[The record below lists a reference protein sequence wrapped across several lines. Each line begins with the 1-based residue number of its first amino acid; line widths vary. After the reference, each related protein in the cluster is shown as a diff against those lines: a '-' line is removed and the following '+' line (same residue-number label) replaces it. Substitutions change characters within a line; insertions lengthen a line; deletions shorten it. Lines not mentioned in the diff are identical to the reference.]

1 MSAFAKEL
9 DCKYIFCT
17 DCSTVFDS
25 HMLEKLTEHLVRKNG
40 LFAPF
45 IYKNAHFTQTGSGQ
59 TWETLRKD
67 GFGAQWDRKFF
78 DTTTV
83 QLRLHGMSWAD
94 VWLLPEERETVQR
107 LLLLLGE
114 GGEQEG
120 QGGAPAAAKE

>member
-1 MSAFAKEL
+1 MACCGVAGIVDAMHTAPL
-9 DCKYIFCT
+9 LPRPNARLQPPPAGT
-17 DCSTVFDS
+17 
-25 HMLEKLTEHLVRKNG
+25 NG
-40 LFAPF
+40 LCAPF
-45 IYKNAHFTQTGSGQ
+45 MYKNDILPRQARDKHGEHSK
-59 TWETLRKD
+59 KD

-107 LLLLLGE
+107 LLLLGD

-120 QGGAPAAAKE
+120 QGGAPAAKG

>member
-1 MSAFAKEL
+1 MAGIVDAMHTAPLLPRPNARLQPPPAGNK
-9 DCKYIFCT
+9 
-17 DCSTVFDS
+17 TVFVRNLSMKMMILPRQARDK
-25 HMLEKLTEHLVRKNG
+25 HGEHSKR
-40 LFAPF
+40 
-45 IYKNAHFTQTGSGQ
+45 
-59 TWETLRKD
+59 D
-67 GFGAQWDRKFF
+67 GFVAQWDRKFF

>member
-1 MSAFAKEL
+1 M
-9 DCKYIFCT
+9 
-17 DCSTVFDS
+17 
-25 HMLEKLTEHLVRKNG
+25 
-40 LFAPF
+40 
-45 IYKNAHFTQTGSGQ
+45 YKNNILPRQARDKHGKHSK
-59 TWETLRKD
+59 KD

-114 GGEQEG
+114 EGEQEG
-120 QGGAPAAAKE
+120 QGGAPAAKG